1 MAEPDLPSS
10 QALRDPSTEPETEAP
25 TKLDLSALP
34 PIFVSAAQFET
45 DDLHE
50 LEEALADVGAVLTYD
65 VAEARVI
72 ISKVEKPKAV
82 MFNLRGKGLW
92 TEEVKAVKDEGDETG
107 TEDAVV
113 VNGDSST
120 EDEKPAKKK
129 RRWLEKTE
137 RMNEA
142 GLGKSQ
148 AEAIVIGDESTESE
162 AEVAA
167 RGQDERTVEKESK
180 KAGPVKARAVC
191 TPSPVRLKEE
201 DLIKVVKVGWF
212 EGSLKGGKVLPLEDY
227 LILQCRRIDR
237 PTADCTPPSKH
248 ILAQAT
254 RPITALS
261 QTLRAA
267 SPNPRKDITH
277 ILVRAKEDAETNP
290 VKSFDRFGKRRF
302 GQHPTTNGASWAGG
316 GSTSTKYAHLLQQT
330 TTEHDQGYSSDL
342 PEMPDWV
349 KQGLKYACQRSTPAN
364 SPNEPFIDL
373 LKKIKLARVL
383 TNDEIGVRAYSTSIA
398 SLAAYPYKLVN
409 PREIMAL
416 PGCDAKIANL
426 FVEYSNSPSHTIKAV
441 EDLEADPD
449 LTVLRLFYEIWGVG
463 ATTARE
469 FYYDRGWKD
478 LDDIVEFG
486 WSTLS
491 RVQQIGVKYYDEFLD
506 PIPRKEVEDIAAVV
520 HRHAVKVRDEGI
532 QSLIVG
538 GYRRGKEKCGDVD
551 MIVSHPDE
559 SQTLNIIND
568 IVASLEDEGWITH
581 TLLLSLHS
589 THRGQQ
595 TLPFKAS
602 HNNPV
607 HLGGG
612 GGFDTLDKA
621 LVVWQDPHRATE
633 TEDLA
638 ANPKAKNPNIHRRV
652 DIIIAPWRTVGCAVA
667 GWSGGTTFQ
676 RDLRRYCKNVKGLK
690 FDSSGVR
697 DRGNGEVVDVEGWR
711 EYKGSI
717 GEGKAGDM
725 VQAERRVF
733 EGLGLAF
740 REPWERCTG

>member
-1 MAEPDLPSS
+1 MIVGMPNVGKSSLLNSLRREGVGRGKVAHTGAQPGVTRKIGTGVKIIDASSEEEGGSAPVYLLDTPGVFIPYVPDADAMLKL
-10 QALRDPSTEPETEAP
+10 ALCGSVKDTVIPPFTLADYLLYHVNLVNAALYEQYHAP
-25 TKLDLSALP
+25 T
-34 PIFVSAAQFET
+34 
-45 DDLHE
+45 
-50 LEEALADVGAVLTYD
+50 
-65 VAEARVI
+65 
-72 ISKVEKPKAV
+72 
-82 MFNLRGKGLW
+82 N
-92 TEEVKAVKDEGDETG
+92 
-107 TEDAVV
+107 
-113 VNGDSST
+113 
-120 EDEKPAKKK
+120 
-129 RRWLEKTE
+129 
-137 RMNEA
+137 
-142 GLGKSQ
+142 
-148 AEAIVIGDESTESE
+148 
-162 AEVAA
+162 
-167 RGQDERTVEKESK
+167 
-180 KAGPVKARAVC
+180 
-191 TPSPVRLKEE
+191 
-201 DLIKVVKVGWF
+201 
-212 EGSLKGGKVLPLEDY
+212 
-227 LILQCRRIDR
+227 
-237 PTADCTPPSKH
+237 
-248 ILAQAT
+248 
-254 RPITALS
+254 
-261 QTLRAA
+261 
-267 SPNPRKDITH
+267 
-277 ILVRAKEDAETNP
+277 
-290 VKSFDRFGKRRF
+290 
-302 GQHPTTNGASWAGG
+302 
-316 GSTSTKYAHLLQQT
+316 
-330 TTEHDQGYSSDL
+330 
-342 PEMPDWV
+342 
-349 KQGLKYACQRSTPAN
+349 
-364 SPNEPFIDL
+364 
-373 LKKIKLARVL
+373 
-383 TNDEIGVRAYSTSIA
+383 
-398 SLAAYPYKLVN
+398 
-409 PREIMAL
+409 
-416 PGCDAKIANL
+416 
-426 FVEYSNSPSHTIKAV
+426 
-441 EDLEADPD
+441 
-449 LTVLRLFYEIWGVG
+449 
-463 ATTARE
+463 
-469 FYYDRGWKD
+469 
-478 LDDIVEFG
+478 
-486 WSTLS
+486 
-491 RVQQIGVKYYDEFLD
+491 DEFLD